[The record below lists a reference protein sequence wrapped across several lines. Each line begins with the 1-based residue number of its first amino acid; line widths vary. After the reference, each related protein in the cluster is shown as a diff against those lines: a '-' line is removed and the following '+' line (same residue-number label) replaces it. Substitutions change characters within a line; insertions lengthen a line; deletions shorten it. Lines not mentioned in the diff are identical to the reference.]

1 MALGHTFYHASI
13 RKMVIV
19 MGNLFNNINV
29 RRFAEDGSEI
39 ERFKV
44 PISYGPKQKFL
55 ARLESDGNDQNSA
68 ITLPRM
74 AFEMDGMTYDPERK
88 QNSLNVIK
96 QADGDGAVKYTY
108 APVPYNFDFS
118 LYIMVKNAEDGTQ
131 ILEQI
136 LPYFT
141 PHFNV
146 TINEFPDLGITKD
159 IPVILG
165 SLAQEDVYEGD
176 FETRRSIVWTLTF
189 TLKSNIYGAVRD
201 GKIVTSAQI
210 ATVQQTTEMT
220 GTEGITATDQTLV
233 ATDPNGLD
241 TGDFGFTETRAA
253 GTDLEPE

>member
-1 MALGHTFYHASI
+1 
-13 RKMVIV
+13 
-19 MGNLFNNINV
+19 
-29 RRFAEDGSEI
+29 
-39 ERFKV
+39 
-44 PISYGPKQKFL
+44 
-55 ARLESDGNDQNSA
+55 
-68 ITLPRM
+68 
-74 AFEMDGMTYDPERK
+74 MTYDPERK

-96 QADGDGAVKYTY
+96 QSDGAGLVKFSY

-165 SLAQEDVYEGD
+165 SIAQEDVYEGD
-176 FETRRSIVWTLTF
+176 FEARRAIIWTLTF
-189 TLKSNIYGAVRD
+189 QLKSNIYGAVRD
-201 GKIVTSAQI
+201 GKIITSAQI
-210 ATVQQTTEMT
+210 ATIQQNTEQS
-220 GTEGITATDQTLV
+220 GTEGFTATEQTLE

-241 TGDFGFTETRAA
+241 SGDYGFTETREP
-253 GTDLEPE
+253 GTDLDPQP

>member
-1 MALGHTFYHASI
+1 
-13 RKMVIV
+13 

-39 ERFKV
+39 ERFRV

-55 ARLESDGNDQNSA
+55 ARLETGANAQNSA

-74 AFEMDGMTYDPERK
+74 AFEMDTMAYDPERK

-96 QADGDGAVKYTY
+96 QSDGAGLVKFSY

-165 SLAQEDVYEGD
+165 SIAQEDVYEGD
-176 FETRRSIVWTLTF
+176 FEARRAIIWTLTF
-189 TLKSNIYGAVRD
+189 QLKSNIYGAVRD
-201 GKIVTSAQI
+201 GKIITSAQI
-210 ATVQQTTEMT
+210 ATIQQNTEQS
-220 GTEGITATDQTLV
+220 GTEGFTATEQTLE

-241 TGDFGFTETRAA
+241 SGDYGFTETREP
-253 GTDLEPE
+253 GTDLDPQP

>member
-13 RKMVIV
+13 RKMVII

-39 ERFKV
+39 ERFRV

-55 ARLESDGNDQNSA
+55 ARLEAGSNDQNSA

-74 AFEMDGMTYDPERK
+74 AFEMDTMTYDPERK

-96 QADGDGAVKYTY
+96 QSDGAGAVKYSY

-146 TINEFPDLGITKD
+146 IINEFPDLGIKKD

-165 SLAQEDVYEGD
+165 SISQEDVYEGD
-176 FETRRSIVWTLTF
+176 FEARRAIIWTLTF
-189 TLKSNIYGAVRD
+189 TLKSNIYGSVRE
-201 GKIVTSAQI
+201 GKIVTSAAV
-210 ATVQQTTEMT
+210 ATVQQTPEMT
-220 GTEGITATDQTLV
+220 GTEGVTATNQTLE
-233 ATDPNGLD
+233 ATDPNGLE
-241 TGDFGFTETRAA
+241 TGDFGFTETREP
-253 GTDLEPE
+253 GDDL